1 MAVSDEKE
9 HGNAVETVSQKSGDA
24 ERATAGDEDVK
35 LTFKTK
41 LAVFVSAFDVFSQA
55 GTS

>member
-1 MAVSDEKE
+1 MAVSNEKE

-24 ERATAGDEDVK
+24 ERATAGDENIK

-41 LAVFVSAFDVFSQA
+41 LAVFVSTFDVCSQL
-55 GTS
+55 S